1 MIWFAFFACLLISF
15 TFSGIEAGVLSV
27 NRVRLRHN
35 ARHGE
40 EAAQN
45 LDRLLTRI
53 ERLMTTVILLTNGAN
68 IVAITVLYMQ
78 FTAAMGPWGA
88 VAALLVALPVFVFGI
103 EFLPKAIFRR
113 FPYRTLVVFVRILTA
128 ADWLLAPFINLGS
141 LLVKPLLRA
150 GRESESGRIVSVE
163 DLRRSLAL
171 GDAGGK
177 GAPPERALI
186 DHVVAFR
193 PLRAADLMLPLDRV
207 PRVGPDTAIAELLR
221 RASNE
226 DASRFLVVE
235 EDGAVSGFVRVI
247 DLLFD
252 GVKSGRVQSYMRR
265 IVSVG
270 AGERA
275 MDALKKL
282 RDARLAVAV
291 VLNAEQQPAGLL
303 TAEHLVRRLLGGAK

>member
-1 MIWFAFFACLLISF
+1 MIWLAFFACLLVAF

-35 ARHGE
+35 ARNGE

-53 ERLMTTVILLTNGAN
+53 ERLMTTVILITNGAN
-68 IVAITVLYMQ
+68 IVAITVLYMK
-78 FTAAMGPWGA
+78 FTDWMGPWGA
-88 VAALLVALPVFVFGI
+88 VPVLLVALPVFVFGI

-113 FPYRTLVVFVRILTA
+113 FPYRTLVIFARILTV

-163 DLRRSLAL
+163 DLRRSLAI
-171 GDAGGK
+171 GDTPGQK
-177 GAPPERALI
+177 APPERALI
-186 DHVVAFR
+186 DNIVAFR
-193 PLRAADLMLPLDRV
+193 PLRAADLMQPLDDV
-207 PRVGPDTAIAELLR
+207 PCIGPDVAVTELLR
-221 RASNE
+221 RASNL
-226 DASRFLVVE
+226 DASRFLVVGG
-235 EDGAVSGFVRVI
+235 DGAVSGFVRVM

-265 IVSVG
+265 IVTVG
-270 AGERA
+270 AGDRA

-282 RDARLAVAV
+282 RDARLPVAV
-291 VLNAEQQPAGLL
+291 VLGAEGRPAGVL
-303 TAEHLVRRLLGGAK
+303 TAEHLVRRLLGGDK